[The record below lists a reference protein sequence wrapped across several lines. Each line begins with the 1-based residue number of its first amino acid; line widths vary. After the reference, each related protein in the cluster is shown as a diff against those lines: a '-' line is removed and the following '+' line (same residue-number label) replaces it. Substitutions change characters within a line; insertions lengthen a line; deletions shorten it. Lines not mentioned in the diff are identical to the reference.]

1 MIAPDIEP
9 SPAGSMH
16 RPPRT
21 RRLQAPRAPVDPPAG
36 SMPILASIAPVVASC
51 ALFAIT
57 GSPVTLVF
65 AALGPLIAI
74 AGFID
79 SRWAKR
85 RRGRREQAA
94 YRLAVDRIGEQ
105 ILAAHDEERHDLET
119 LHPAGRAL
127 QLLTGADRH
136 RWRLPDERR
145 TLVVLGRGVR
155 RSTLRIDGADEDP
168 RWSAAERLSD
178 APVVV
183 DASEGIG
190 IVGGTVLARSVGRSV
205 VLQLARQLQPA
216 AAAFIGGCGAHD
228 DDANADGWHMLGRLP
243 HRDGTTAA
251 DEPDFAQDD
260 GMTLV
265 SIVERWSASS
275 VARHHAVLRASPG
288 GVLIALSDTVE
299 SIPTRCRHLLVL
311 GADGDAF
318 LADGTGG
325 VPAMELAP
333 TLLADAEA
341 EQIADGLT
349 EAALTMG
356 ESPAQSRL
364 VTTVDAAEMRAG
376 DDRRRQGSGLWQPDA
391 LRVSVGIG
399 TQRPLQ
405 LDLGAD
411 GPHALVGGTTG
422 SGKSELLITWIT
434 ALAAQCS
441 PAELSFLLIDCKG
454 GASFQAVERLPH
466 VVGMVTD
473 LEPAAADR
481 VVSSLRAELRH
492 RERVLARHGA
502 RHLLDPELAPEHRPA
517 RLVVVVDEFQALLD
531 ASPHLHQVFADL
543 ASRGR
548 SLGLHLILCSQ
559 RPAAVAADAIL
570 ANCTL
575 RLSLRVTSRQDS
587 TAILGVPDAAA
598 LPAGAVG
605 RCIVWNGER
614 PTVFQVAMTG
624 PEDLVAVRHRWR
636 SASSP
641 RRPWLDPLP
650 ESLPLE
656 SLRALHLDPQTPPEE
671 ARSRPSSATGIV
683 FGLMDLPE
691 QQTQLPAVWNPA
703 EHGSLLVLGAARTGR
718 STLLDTLAV
727 QAQPD
732 WRVERVRHDPEQAW
746 DTIIALSD
754 PTTSAEPT
762 LLLIDDVESMLA
774 TAGDEHGA
782 ALRDA
787 VLGLLRDG
795 GRRGVR
801 VVLVAS
807 RLGGVIH
814 RFSAQTDRTLILRL
828 ADRQEHLVA
837 GAPAACFDQ
846 RRPAGRAYWDDAE
859 VQIALPEASSC
870 DETVARDVTHRWA
883 PAPGSTTVLVTRAP
897 RAAHSLLQHLG
908 SSGRRVRILDPL
920 TGSPMLPIS
929 GGFRSPELDPDGSDG
944 DTATVI
950 VVDPEHW
957 LSGRM
962 VAGRDMPSSAAR
974 ADLILHA
981 CSASDFRQI
990 TRSRELPPL
999 LGYGSARA
1007 WWWRAGREA
1016 ERVDLGR
1023 GAGSVDSRE
1032 PPRGVRP
1039 P

>member
-1 MIAPDIEP
+1 MIAPDIG
-9 SPAGSMH
+9 PAPAASMH

-21 RRLQAPRAPVDPPAG
+21 RRLQAPRAPLDPPAG
-36 SMPILASIAPVVASC
+36 SLPILASIAPVIASC

-79 SRWAKR
+79 SRWTKR

-94 YRLAVDRIGEQ
+94 YRLAVDQVEDQ
-105 ILAAHDEERHDLET
+105 ILAAHAEERLDLET

-155 RSTLRIDGADEDP
+155 RSALRIEGADDDP
-168 RWSAAERLSD
+168 RWTSAERLSD

-205 VLQLARQLQPA
+205 VLQLARQLQPT
-216 AAAFIGGCGAHD
+216 AAAFVGGGGPHD
-228 DDANADGWHMLGRLP
+228 DDATADGWRMLERLP
-243 HRDGTTAA
+243 HRDDAA
-251 DEPDFAQDD
+251 SGDESDLAQD
-260 GMTLV
+260 GAMTLV

-275 VARHHAVLRASPG
+275 AAGHHAVLRASPG

-325 VPAMELAP
+325 VPATELAP
-333 TLLADAEA
+333 TLLSDAEA
-341 EQIADGLT
+341 EQIADALT
-349 EAALTMG
+349 EAALTTG

-364 VTTVDAAEMRAG
+364 VTTVDAAEMRAV

-391 LRVSVGIG
+391 LRVSVGLG
-399 TQRPLQ
+399 TQGPLQ

-422 SGKSELLITWIT
+422 SGKSELLITWIS

-502 RHLLDPELAPEHRPA
+502 RHLMDPAFAPEHRPA

-605 RCIVWNGER
+605 RCIVWNGDR
-614 PTVFQVAMTG
+614 PAVFHVAMTAA
-624 PEDLVAVRHRWR
+624 EDLVAVRHRWR
-636 SASSP
+636 SAAAP

-650 ESLPLE
+650 ERLPLD
-656 SLRALHLDPQTPPEE
+656 SLRALHVDQQPQDE
-671 ARSRPSSATGIV
+671 ARDRPSSATGIV

-691 QQTQLPAVWNPA
+691 QQTQPPAVWNPA

-727 QAQPD
+727 QAQPG

-746 DTIIALSD
+746 DTILALSD
-754 PTTSAEPT
+754 PMRAVEPT

-814 RFSAQTDRTLILRL
+814 RFAAQTDRTLVLRL
-828 ADRQEHLVA
+828 ADRQEHLIA

-859 VQIALPEASSC
+859 VQIALPERSAL
-870 DETVARDVTHRWA
+870 DDPAARDLTHRWI

-897 RAAHSLLQHLG
+897 RAAQSLLQHLG
-908 SSGRRVRILDPL
+908 APDRRVRILDPL
-920 TGSPMLPIS
+920 TVSPMLPVG
-929 GGFRSPELDPDGSDG
+929 GGFRSPGPDPDVPDD

-950 VVDPEHW
+950 IVDPEHW

-962 VAGRDMPSSAAR
+962 VIGRDLPSSASR
-974 ADLILHA
+974 ADMILHA

-1007 WWWRAGREA
+1007 WWWRAGRDA
-1016 ERVDLGR
+1016 ERVDLGG
-1023 GAGSVDSRE
+1023 GAGSADGRE
-1032 PPRGVRP
+1032 TPRGVRP
-1039 P
+1039 L